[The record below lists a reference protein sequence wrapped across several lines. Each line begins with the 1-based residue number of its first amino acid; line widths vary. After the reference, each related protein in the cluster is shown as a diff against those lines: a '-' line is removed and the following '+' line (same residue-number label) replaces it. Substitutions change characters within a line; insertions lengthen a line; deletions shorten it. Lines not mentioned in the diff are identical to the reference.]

1 MQTLNSRRAF
11 SSSRAVIR
19 SRTGAVTCRAS
30 AVRDPSKRVVITGIG
45 LCSVFGND
53 PDTFYDRL
61 LAGESGVQAIDR
73 FDASEFPTRFA
84 AQIKNFDDEGLI
96 DKKSARRYDDCL
108 KYTMVSGKKALA
120 MAGLDKEA
128 NSSAFS
134 QLDLTRCG
142 VLVGSGMGGLSVFQD
157 GVKNLVEKGFKK
169 ISPFFIPYA
178 ITNMGG
184 ALLAIDTGFMGP
196 NYSISTACATANY
209 AFVSA
214 ANHIRNG
221 EADVMVVGGSEAPI
235 IPVGLGGFV
244 ACRALSTRN
253 DEPARPPGRSSMSA
267 AAVPL
272 FRPWDVDRDGF
283 VMGEGAGVFV
293 FESLEHA
300 QKRGANIIA
309 EYMGGAVTCDAHH
322 MTDPRADGLGVST
335 CISLALKDAGIEKEQ
350 VNYINAHATSTLVG
364 DIAEVKAIKKVFSDT
379 SAIKM
384 NATKSMIGHC
394 LGAAAGIEAV
404 AVVKAITTGWVHPTL
419 NQCNLVEEVA
429 GIDTVPGEKKQHAI
443 TAGVSNSFG
452 FGGHNSAVV
461 FAPFKP

>member
-1 MQTLNSRRAF
+1 MMTSCRFRPFTSRPAAPTRAGVVTK
-11 SSSRAVIR
+11 A
-19 SRTGAVTCRAS
+19 AVT
-30 AVRDPSKRVVITGIG
+30 RDPSKRVVITGIG
-45 LCSVFGND
+45 LTSVFGND
-53 PDTFYDRL
+53 ADVFYNKL
-61 LAGESGVQAIDR
+61 LDGVSGVAAIDR
-73 FDASEFPTRFA
+73 FDASEYPTRFA

-96 DKKSARRYDDCL
+96 EKKNARRYDDCL
-108 KYTMVSGKKALA
+108 KYTMVAGKKALA
-120 MAGLDKEA
+120 QAGLDKEA

-157 GVKNLVEKGFKK
+157 GVKNLVEKGYKK

-209 AFVSA
+209 AYVAA

-253 DEPARPPGRSSMSA
+253 DEPQKAS
-267 AAVPL
+267 
-272 FRPWDVDRDGF
+272 RPWDVDRDGF

-300 QKRGANIIA
+300 QKRGANVIA

-335 CISLALKDAGIEKEQ
+335 CIQLALKDAGIEKEQ
-350 VNYINAHATSTLVG
+350 VNYINAHATR
-364 DIAEVKAIKKVFSDT
+364 
-379 SAIKM
+379 
-384 NATKSMIGHC
+384 
-394 LGAAAGIEAV
+394 
-404 AVVKAITTGWVHPTL
+404 
-419 NQCNLVEEVA
+419 
-429 GIDTVPGEKKQHAI
+429 
-443 TAGVSNSFG
+443 
-452 FGGHNSAVV
+452 
-461 FAPFKP
+461 